1 MNKERWSR
9 VAEFWM
15 ELQPVDSYQVK
26 ANGVLS
32 EKDRKIMTFLYQPL
46 MGAECLALYDT
57 LVTEVEENR
66 LWSESHSHS
75 QLLNLLGISLANL
88 FQARLKLE
96 GLGLLRSFVRT
107 TGESRHYIYEMAAP
121 LSPEQFFSDGL
132 LNIYL
137 YSKIGNAQY
146 QRLRRFFSDE
156 PMSEEGFDEVTR
168 SFQDVFETFNG
179 SEHPVSAVTNGEPI
193 GRAKSQGVTLDDK
206 TFDFAVLLQSLSP
219 TMLSRNAITEEVRA
233 CILKLHAIYAVEE
246 LDMVH
251 YLYRSVQADGSLD
264 LDYLR
269 KIVRDGYQLQHNRLP
284 ELTAKTQ
291 QNVNKEEA
299 EQITRPEDAS
309 DIEALQAYLDR
320 VTPYQ
325 LLIDISDGAVPAETD
340 LKIIDEVMNQQNLPI
355 PVMNVLIE
363 YVLLRLDGKIAK
375 NFMLT
380 IAAHWKRKKVQTAKE
395 AMEMAWAEHEKY
407 KKLQEEGTKKEPTD
421 YRNKNNKYKQQ
432 GRKEVLP
439 DWFDKEEVKPVEKVM
454 TSREKSTLDKQVEEM
469 KKRLKEGR

>member
-1 MNKERWSR
+1 M
-9 VAEFWM
+9 AEFWM

-26 ANGVLS
+26 ASGILS
-32 EKDRKIMTFLYQPL
+32 PNDRKILAFLYQPL

-57 LVTEVEENR
+57 LTTEVEENR
-66 LWSESHSHS
+66 LWSESHSHT
-75 QLLNLLGISLANL
+75 QLLNLLGISLSNL

-107 TGESRHYIYEMAAP
+107 TGESRHYIYEIAAP

-156 PMSEEGFDEVTR
+156 PREEIGFDEVTR

-179 SEHPVSAVTNGEPI
+179 SELPVSAPEIGEPV
-193 GRAKSQGVTLDDK
+193 GRAASQGISLDDK
-206 TFDFAVLLQSLSP
+206 SFDFSVMLQSLSP
-219 TMLSRNAITEEVRA
+219 TMLSRQAINEEVRA
-233 CILKLHAIYAVEE
+233 CILKLHAIYAITE

-251 YLYRSVQADGSLD
+251 YLYRSVQSDGSLD

-269 KIVRDGYQLQHNRLP
+269 KIVRDGYQLQNQRLP
-284 ELTAKTQ
+284 ELKVRTEKPV
-291 QNVNKEEA
+291 VNKE
-299 EQITRPEDAS
+299 QPHVSRPEDTA
-309 DIEALQAYLDR
+309 DIEALQAYLDTI
-320 VTPYQ
+320 TPYQ
-325 LLIDISDGAVPAETD
+325 LLVDISEGAVPAETD
-340 LKIIDEVMNQQNLPI
+340 LKTVDEVMTQQNLPI

-375 NFMLT
+375 NFMMT
-380 IAAHWKRKKVQTAKE
+380 IAAHWKRKKIQTAKE
-395 AMEMAWAEHEKY
+395 AMELAWAEHEKY
-407 KKLQEEGTKKEPTD
+407 KKLQEEGTKAAPANNRKF
-421 YRNKNNKYKQQ
+421 NKT

-439 DWFDKEEVKPVEKVM
+439 DWFDKEEVAPAQQAM
-454 TSREKSTLDKQVEEM
+454 TTREKSTLDKQVAEM

>member
-1 MNKERWSR
+1 M
-9 VAEFWM
+9 AEFWM
-15 ELQPVDSYQVK
+15 ELQPVDSYRVK

-32 EKDRKIMTFLYQPL
+32 EKDRKILTFLYQPL

-66 LWSESHSHS
+66 LWSESHSHT
-75 QLLNLLGISLANL
+75 QLLNLLGISLPNL

-96 GLGLLRSFVRT
+96 GLGLLRSFVQT
-107 TGESRHYIYEMAAP
+107 VGESRHYIYEIAAP

-146 QRLRRFFSDE
+146 QRLRRFFSDT
-156 PMSEEGFDEVTR
+156 PMSEDGFDEVTR
-168 SFQDVFETFNG
+168 SFQDVFETFTG
-179 SEHPVSAVTNGEPI
+179 SELPVTTAENGEPV
-193 GRAKSQGVTLDDK
+193 GRAQSRGVTLDDK
-206 TFDFAVLLQSLSP
+206 AFDFAVMIQSLSP
-219 TMLSRNAITEEVRA
+219 TMLSRNAVTEEVRA
-233 CILKLHAIYAVEE
+233 CILKLHAIYAIEE

-251 YLYRSVQADGSLD
+251 YLYRSVQADGTLD

-269 KIVRDGYQLQHNRLP
+269 KIVRDGYQMQHNRLP
-284 ELTAKTQ
+284 ELKAKTT
-291 QNVNKEEA
+291 A
-299 EQITRPEDAS
+299 PPETTTKQELQEGAS
-309 DIEALQAYLDR
+309 DTEALAYYLEN

-325 LLIDISDGAVPAETD
+325 LMVDISDGAVPAETD
-340 LKIIDEVMNQQNLPI
+340 LKVIDEVMAQQNLPI

-363 YVLLRLDGKIAK
+363 YVLLRLDGKISK
-375 NFMLT
+375 NYMMT

-407 KKLQEEGTKKEPTD
+407 KKLQEEGTQKAPSN
-421 YRNKNNKYKQQ
+421 YRNNNRKFNQT
-432 GRKEVLP
+432 GRKEILP
-439 DWFDKEEVKPVEKVM
+439 DWFDKEEVKPVEKAM
-454 TSREKSTLDKQVEEM
+454 TTREKSTLDKQVEEM

>member
-1 MNKERWSR
+1 M
-9 VAEFWM
+9 AEFWM
-15 ELQPVDSYQVK
+15 ELQPVDSYEVK

-66 LWSESHSHS
+66 LWSENHSHT
-75 QLLNLLGISLANL
+75 QLLNLLGISLSSL

-156 PMSEEGFDEVTR
+156 SMPENGFDEVTR
-168 SFQDVFETFNG
+168 SFQDVFETFSG
-179 SEHPVSAVTNGEPI
+179 SELPISTIENGEPM
-193 GRAKSQGVTLDDK
+193 GRATSRGVILDDK
-206 TFDFAVLLQSLSP
+206 GFDFAVMLQSLSP
-219 TMLSRNAITEEVRA
+219 TMLSRNAVTEEVRA

-269 KIVRDGYQLQHNRLP
+269 KIVRDGYQLQNNRLP
-284 ELTAKTQ
+284 ELRAKTEKK
-291 QNVNKEEA
+291 NC
-299 EQITRPEDAS
+299 ITGTARRS
-309 DIEALQAYLDR
+309 IR
-320 VTPYQ
+320 HRS
-325 LLIDISDGAVPAETD
+325 IS
-340 LKIIDEVMNQQNLPI
+340 
-355 PVMNVLIE
+355 VL
-363 YVLLRLDGKIAK
+363 
-375 NFMLT
+375 
-380 IAAHWKRKKVQTAKE
+380 
-395 AMEMAWAEHEKY
+395 
-407 KKLQEEGTKKEPTD
+407 
-421 YRNKNNKYKQQ
+421 
-432 GRKEVLP
+432 
-439 DWFDKEEVKPVEKVM
+439 
-454 TSREKSTLDKQVEEM
+454 SRECDAVSAD
-469 KKRLKEGR
+469 G

>member
-1 MNKERWSR
+1 
-9 VAEFWM
+9 M

-66 LWSESHSHS
+66 LWSESHSHT

-96 GLGLLRSFVRT
+96 GLGLLRSFVQT

-179 SEHPVSAVTNGEPI
+179 SELPVSTVANGEPV
-193 GRAKSQGVTLDDK
+193 GRAVSRGVTLDDK
-206 TFDFAVLLQSLSP
+206 AFDFAVMLQSLSP
-219 TMLSRNAITEEVRA
+219 TMLSRNAVTEEARA

-269 KIVRDGYQLQHNRLP
+269 KIVRDGYQLQNNRLP
-284 ELTAKTQ
+284 ELKAK
-291 QNVNKEEA
+291 A
-299 EQITRPEDAS
+299 EPKAVSQESQPQESAS
-309 DIEALQAYLDR
+309 DTEALAYYLEN

-325 LLIDISDGAVPAETD
+325 LMVDISDGAVPAETD
-340 LKIIDEVMNQQNLPI
+340 LKVIDEVLAQQNLPI

-363 YVLLRLDGKIAK
+363 YVLLRLDGKISK
-375 NFMLT
+375 NYMMT

-407 KKLQEEGTKKEPTD
+407 KKLQEEGTQKAPTN
-421 YRNKNNKYKQQ
+421 YQNNKRKFNQN

-439 DWFDKEEVKPVEKVM
+439 DWFDKEEVKPVEKEM
-454 TSREKSTLDKQVEEM
+454 TVREKSTLDKQVEEM

>member
-1 MNKERWSR
+1 M
-9 VAEFWM
+9 AEFWM

-66 LWSESHSHS
+66 LWSESHSHT

-96 GLGLLRSFVRT
+96 GLGLLRSFVQT

-179 SEHPVSAVTNGEPI
+179 SELPVSTVSNGEPM
-193 GRAKSQGVTLDDK
+193 GRAVSRGVTLDDK
-206 TFDFAVLLQSLSP
+206 AFDFAVMLQSLSP
-219 TMLSRNAITEEVRA
+219 TMLSRNAVTEEVRA

-269 KIVRDGYQLQHNRLP
+269 KIVRDGYQLQNNRLP
-284 ELTAKTQ
+284 ELKAK
-291 QNVNKEEA
+291 A
-299 EQITRPEDAS
+299 EPKTTSQESQPQEGAS
-309 DIEALQAYLDR
+309 DTEALAYYLEN

-325 LLIDISDGAVPAETD
+325 LMVDISDGAVPAETD
-340 LKIIDEVMNQQNLPI
+340 LKVIDEVLAQQNLPI

-363 YVLLRLDGKIAK
+363 YVLLRLDGKISK
-375 NFMLT
+375 NYMMT

-407 KKLQEEGTKKEPTD
+407 KKLQEEGTQKAPTN
-421 YRNKNNKYKQQ
+421 YQNNKRKFNQN
-432 GRKEVLP
+432 GRKEILP
-439 DWFDKEEVKPVEKVM
+439 DWFDKEEVKPVEKEM
-454 TSREKSTLDKQVEEM
+454 TVREKSTLDKQVEEM